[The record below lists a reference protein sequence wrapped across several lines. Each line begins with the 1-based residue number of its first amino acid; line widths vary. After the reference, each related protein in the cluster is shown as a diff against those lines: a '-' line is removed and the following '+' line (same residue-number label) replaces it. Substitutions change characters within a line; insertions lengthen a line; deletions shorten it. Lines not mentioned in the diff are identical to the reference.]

1 MGRVSLNHLKI
12 LYCSQGYSPHDFRF
26 LSVLAQSE
34 HEIHWLKLEK
44 NLVLENR
51 NLPVSIHPVS
61 WANDQNPDRWL
72 SYYGLKSEFKK
83 VLQSLQ
89 PDLVHAGPIQ
99 KVSFLAAL
107 NDFHPLISMSWG
119 TDLLMDADRD
129 LIWQAVTRFTLQRS
143 DWLIGDCRAVQEKA
157 VSLGFDR
164 ERTTIFPWGIDLD
177 KFKPSKSPILRQRH
191 QWKDNFVILCTRN
204 WEPRYGVELVVR
216 AFCENAGSM
225 KNAILV
231 LVGGGSQ
238 EGLLRKMVNDSGLGD
253 HVFFAGRVEYAGLP
267 AYYQAADLYISASH
281 SDGSSVSLME
291 ALGCGCPVLVSDI
304 IANQE
309 WVQTGIQGWLFK
321 DDDWQNLAAEM
332 MDAYQQQ
339 GNLHTYRQNA
349 RQTALQKADWKK
361 NSLTLLSTYDKVAG
375 LNVGKNLT
383 R

>member
-1 MGRVSLNHLKI
+1 LKI

-26 LSVLAQSE
+26 LSALAQSE
-34 HEIHWLKLEK
+34 HEIHWLKLEE

-51 NLPVSIHPVS
+51 KLPLSINPVL
-61 WANDQNPDRWL
+61 WAHGQKPDRWL
-72 SYYGLKSEFKK
+72 NYCGLKSEFKK
-83 VLQSLQ
+83 VLIHLQ

-99 KVSFLAAL
+99 MVSFLAAL

-129 LIWQAVTRFTLQRS
+129 LIWQAVTLFTLRRS

-164 ERTTIFPWGIDLD
+164 ERTTIFPWGIDQD
-177 KFKPSKSPILRQRH
+177 IFKPSKNPILRQLY
-191 QWKDNFVILCTRN
+191 QWKDHFVILCTRN

-216 AFCENAGSM
+216 AFCENAEKL

-238 EGLLRKMVNDSGLGD
+238 EVILRKLVNDCGLSNR
-253 HVFFAGRVEYAGLP
+253 VFFAGRVEYADLP
-267 AYYQAADLYISASH
+267 AYYQAADLYTSASH

-304 IANQE
+304 IANRE
-309 WVQTGIQGWLFK
+309 WVQSGNQGWLFK
-321 DDDWQNLAAEM
+321 DGDWQNLAAAM
-332 MDAYQQQ
+332 LDAYQHKD
-339 GNLHTYRQNA
+339 NLQPFRQNA
-349 RQTALQKADWKK
+349 RQTALQRADWKK
-361 NSLTLLSTYDKVAG
+361 NSLTLLSTYNKVAG
-375 LNVGKNLT
+375 LNAGKDLT

>member
-1 MGRVSLNHLKI
+1 MKI

-26 LSVLAQSE
+26 LSALAQSE
-34 HEIHWLKLEK
+34 HEIHWFKLEK

-51 NLPVSIHPVS
+51 RLPSSIHPVS
-61 WANDQNPDRWL
+61 WADDQNPGRWL
-72 SYYGLKSEFKK
+72 NYGRLKSEFKK
-83 VLQSLQ
+83 VLHSLQ

-129 LIWQAVTRFTLQRS
+129 WIWQAVTRFTLRRS

-157 VSLGFDR
+157 VSFGFDG

-177 KFKPSKSPILRQRH
+177 IFKPSESPLLRQQH
-191 QWKDNFVILCTRN
+191 EWDDHFVILCTRN
-204 WEPRYGVELVVR
+204 WEPRYGVELVVH
-216 AFCENAGSM
+216 AFCENAGKM

-238 EGLLRKMVNDSGLGD
+238 EGLLRKMVTDFGMSGR
-253 HVFFAGRVEYAGLP
+253 VIFAGRVEYAGLP
-267 AYYQAADLYISASH
+267 VYYQAANLYVSASH

-304 IANQE
+304 IANRE
-309 WVQTGIQGWLFK
+309 WVQPGKQGWLFK
-321 DDDWQNLAAEM
+321 DGDWQNLTVEM
-332 MDAYQQQ
+332 MDAYQQKD
-339 GNLHTYRQNA
+339 NLHTFRQNA

-361 NSLTLLSTYDKVAG
+361 NSLMLLSTYDKVAG
-375 LNVGKNLT
+375 LNVGRILT